1 MFICAICEKQKQD
14 MELNE
19 LSYKIRGAI
28 YAVHNELG
36 PGLLE
41 SVYEAAL
48 MYELTSS
55 GMYVASQIGVPVYY
69 KNVQLEIGYR
79 MDLLVENAVII
90 EIKSIETLLD
100 VHKKQLL
107 TYLKLANKSLW
118 NAGELQC
125 HKAG

>member
-1 MFICAICEKQKQD
+1 VFICAICEKTKT
-14 MELNE
+14 MELND
-19 LSYKIRGAI
+19 LSYKVRAAI
-28 YAVHNELG
+28 FNVHNELG

-48 MYELTSS
+48 IHELTSS

-69 KNVQLEIGYR
+69 KNVQLEIGFR
-79 MDLLVENAVII
+79 MDLLVENAIII

-107 TYLKLANKSLW
+107 TYLKLANKRLVF
-118 NAGELQC
+118 L
-125 HKAG
+125 

>member
-1 MFICAICEKQKQD
+1 

-19 LSYKIRGAI
+19 LSYKVRGAI
-28 YAVHNELG
+28 YTVHNELG

-55 GMYVASQIGVPVYY
+55 GMYVASQVGVPVYY
-69 KNVQLEIGYR
+69 KNIELEVGYR
-79 MDLLVENAVII
+79 MDLLVENAVVI
-90 EIKSIETLLD
+90 ELKSIETLLD

-107 TYLKLANKSLW
+107 TYLKLANKSLGFLV
-118 NAGELQC
+118 NFNVTKLVDKESLIRIIN
-125 HKAG
+125 